1 MFAVLLTPVTL
12 SAEEKYDALYIM
24 SSQAPAYMAFK
35 EAVQKQQGE
44 SASRRNKHHF
54 VTIDDLPA
62 TNLRELIKNSQIII
76 TLGQKSLQE
85 VALWRVD
92 SPHIATLLTREGY
105 RDVRA
110 ETPLSQNK
118 SCALVIDQPMDRIK
132 QVIRDRLPNIRIA
145 GIIESPANTSGELS
159 DNLSQQENDPKVV
172 RIPLEK
178 NIHTTIK
185 ALSKSGADAIIARH
199 NKQVYNS
206 NTARNILISS
216 YHFNLPLIGYS
227 SAFVKAGALIG
238 IYSTPESMASEVLE
252 IITRKDRCHS
262 GNIFYPTGYTVEINP
277 QVARSLGI
285 TIDTSNLIQTYQ
297 ERSRK

>member
-35 EAVQKQQGE
+35 ETVQNQQGM
-44 SASRRNKHHF
+44 SASPPDKHHF

-62 TNLRELIKNSQIII
+62 TNLRELINNSQIVI
-76 TLGQKSLQE
+76 TLGQKSLHE
-85 VALWRVD
+85 IALWRID
-92 SPHIATLLTREGY
+92 RPHIATLLTLEDY
-105 RDVRA
+105 RNTRA
-110 ETPLSQNK
+110 ETSLSQSK

-132 QVIRDRLPNIRIA
+132 QIIHNKLPDIRIA
-145 GIIESPANTSGELS
+145 GIIDSPTNMIGEIS
-159 DNLSQQENDPKVV
+159 DNLSQEENDLKVV

-178 NIHTTIK
+178 NIHATIK
-185 ALSKSGADAIIARH
+185 ALSQSGADAIIARH

-238 IYSTPESMASEVLE
+238 IYSTPESVASDVIE
-252 IITRKDRCHS
+252 IIQRKDRCHR
-262 GNIFYPTGYTVEINP
+262 GNIFYPSGYAVEINP

-297 ERSRK
+297 ERPRK